1 MNNSD
6 TEFLDRTAT
15 ENSESQVWELVI
27 PEKDYSNGS
36 NFILTTK
43 PLEAVVK
50 FVKPDSESEDDGN
63 DVPLS
68 NMVAK
73 KKMLFGNGINVLKS
87 QHWRNVALL
96 KRV

>member
-1 MNNSD
+1 M
-6 TEFLDRTAT
+6 
-15 ENSESQVWELVI
+15 
-27 PEKDYSNGS
+27 
-36 NFILTTK
+36 
-43 PLEAVVK
+43 VK
-50 FVKPDSESEDDGN
+50 IVKLGSESEDDGD

>member
-27 PEKDYSNGS
+27 PEKDDSNGS
-36 NFILTTK
+36 NFIPTTK
-43 PLEAVVK
+43 PLEAMVK
-50 FVKPDSESEDDGN
+50 IVKPGSESEDDGD
-63 DVPLS
+63 DVSLS

-73 KKMLFGNGINVLKS
+73 KNGIGIWK
-87 QHWRNVALL
+87 
-96 KRV
+96 

>member
-27 PEKDYSNGS
+27 PEKDDSNGS

-43 PLEAVVK
+43 PLEAV
-50 FVKPDSESEDDGN
+50 
-63 DVPLS
+63 
-68 NMVAK
+68 
-73 KKMLFGNGINVLKS
+73 
-87 QHWRNVALL
+87 
-96 KRV
+96 

>member
-15 ENSESQVWELVI
+15 ENSESQVWELVMR
-27 PEKDYSNGS
+27 EKDDSNGS
-36 NFILTTK
+36 NFIPTTK
-43 PLEAVVK
+43 PLEAIVK
-50 FVKPDSESEDDGN
+50 IVKPGSESEDDGD

-73 KKMLFGNGINVLKS
+73 KKNVVWK
-87 QHWRNVALL
+87 WN
-96 KRV
+96 